1 MDKET
6 YLSEIKNGLKELPE
20 GEAVIEEIESHI
32 EHHLLHSLQEGKS
45 EAEAMQTLLLAF
57 GTPADIVSSFK
68 KEQPVTFRAFLMFHL
83 FCNSALFAVGIAITM
98 MYAWLESPIVHAIWK
113 GISVSVW
120 LILAAY
126 IIYWVLIGYQGVRE
140 FGKRGEKLVFHTI
153 LISMVP
159 NVIFMLVFLFNVIPA
174 ALFQSLL
181 TPWFVGTCA
190 CATLLFPLFGRMG
203 CYIGRR
209 QLA

>member
-6 YLSEIKNGLKELPE
+6 YVSEIKSGLKGLPE
-20 GEAVIEEIESHI
+20 GEAMIEEIESHI
-32 EHHLLHSLQEGKS
+32 EHHLFRSFQEGKS
-45 EAEAMQTLLLAF
+45 EEEAMQTLLQEF
-57 GTPADIVSSFK
+57 GTPTDIVSSFK
-68 KEQPVTFRAFLMFHL
+68 KIQPVTFRAFLMFHL
-83 FCNSALFAVGIAITM
+83 FCNSALFAVGIAITIM
-98 MYAWLESPIVHAIWK
+98 HVWLESPFVQAVWK

-126 IIYWVLIGYQGVRE
+126 MIYWVLIGYQGVKE
-140 FGKRGEKLVFHTI
+140 FGKRGEKLVLHTI

-181 TPWFVGTCA
+181 TPWFAGTCA
-190 CATLLFPLFGRMG
+190 FATLLFPLFGRMG

-209 QLA
+209 QLV

>member
-6 YLSEIKNGLKELPE
+6 YLSEIKNGLIGFPE
-20 GEAVIEEIESHI
+20 GETIIEEIESHI

-45 EAEAMQTLLLAF
+45 EAEAMQILLQTF

-68 KEQPVTFRAFLMFHL
+68 KEQPVTFRVFLVFHL
-83 FCNSALFAVGIAITM
+83 FCNSALFAVGIAITTM
-98 MYAWLESPIVHAIWK
+98 HVWLESPIVQAVWK

-126 IIYWVLIGYQGVRE
+126 IMYWVLIGYQGGRE
-140 FGKRGEKLVFHTI
+140 FGKRGEKLVLQTI
-153 LISMVP
+153 RISIVP
-159 NVIFMLVFLFNVIPA
+159 NIIFMLVFLFNVIPA
-174 ALFQSLL
+174 SLFQSFL
-181 TPWFVGTCA
+181 TPWFVGICA
-190 CATLLFPLFGRMG
+190 CATLLFPLFGRIG

>member
-32 EHHLLHSLQEGKS
+32 EHHLFHSFQEGKS
-45 EAEAMQTLLLAF
+45 EAEAMQILLQVF

-68 KEQPVTFRAFLMFHL
+68 KEQPVTFRSFLMFHL
-83 FCNSALFAVGIAITM
+83 FCNSALFAVGIIITM
-98 MYAWLESPIVHAIWK
+98 MYVWLESPIVHAVWK

-120 LILAAY
+120 LILAVY

-140 FGKRGEKLVFHTI
+140 FGKRGEQLVLHTI
-153 LISMVP
+153 LICMVP

-181 TPWFVGTCA
+181 TPGFVGTCA

>member
-32 EHHLLHSLQEGKS
+32 EHHLFHSFQEGKS
-45 EAEAMQTLLLAF
+45 EAEAMQILLQVF

-68 KEQPVTFRAFLMFHL
+68 KEQPVTFRSFLMFHL
-83 FCNSALFAVGIAITM
+83 FCNSALFAVGIIITM
-98 MYAWLESPIVHAIWK
+98 MYVWLESPIVHAVWK

-120 LILAAY
+120 LILAIY

-140 FGKRGEKLVFHTI
+140 FGKRGEQLVLHTI

-159 NVIFMLVFLFNVIPA
+159 NVIFMLFFC
-174 ALFQSLL
+174 S
-181 TPWFVGTCA
+181 
-190 CATLLFPLFGRMG
+190 M
-203 CYIGRR
+203 
-209 QLA
+209 

>member
-6 YLSEIKNGLKELPE
+6 YLYEIKNGLKGLPE
-20 GEAVIEEIESHI
+20 GETMVEEIENHI
-32 EHHLLHSLQEGKS
+32 EHHLFHSFQEGKS
-45 EAEAMQTLLLAF
+45 EEEAMQTLMQAF

-83 FCNSALFAVGIAITM
+83 FFNSALFAIGIAITM
-98 MYAWLESPIVHAIWK
+98 MYVRFESPIVHALWK

-120 LILAAY
+120 LILAVY
-126 IIYWVLIGYQGVRE
+126 MIYWVLIGYQGVRE
-140 FGKRGEKLVFHTI
+140 FGKHGEQLVLHTI
-153 LISMVP
+153 LICMVP
-159 NVIFMLVFLFNVIPA
+159 NVIFMLVFLFHVIPV

>member
-1 MDKET
+1 MDKKT
-6 YLSEIKNGLKELPE
+6 YLSEIKNGLKGLPE
-20 GEAVIEEIESHI
+20 DEAMIDEIESHI
-32 EHHLLHSLQEGKS
+32 EHHLFHSFQEGMS
-45 EAEAMQTLLLAF
+45 EEEAMQTLMQAF

-83 FCNSALFAVGIAITM
+83 FFNSALFAGGIIITM
-98 MYAWLESPIVHAIWK
+98 MHAWLESPIVHALWK

-126 IIYWVLIGYQGVRE
+126 MIYWVLIGYQGVRE
-140 FGKRGEKLVFHTI
+140 FGKRGEQLVLHTI
-153 LISMVP
+153 LICMVP
-159 NVIFMLVFLFNVIPA
+159 NVIFMLVFLFHLIPVV
-174 ALFQSLL
+174 LFQSLL
-181 TPWFVGTCA
+181 SSWFVETCA